1 MISYI
6 TYQQLICYNTSSILL
21 IIKISDVFTN
31 FLIAK
36 EVKYQIILLS
46 QLRHKVQNI
55 VKSLSKQPIYRYF
68 LNCSTS
74 SQFTFYSIVKS
85 DICSYLRIFLRLIHK
100 YELQVVKSSVHG
112 YHRSHDNRYEEDN
125 DARKHQHYH
134 RLKCRHQ
141 CLCSHLYLF
150 IIVVGKLT

>member
-6 TYQQLICYNTSSILL
+6 TYQQFICYNVGSILL

-46 QLRHKVQNI
+46 QLRHKIQNI

-68 LNCSTS
+68 LNCSS
-74 SQFTFYSIVKS
+74 SS
-85 DICSYLRIFLRLIHK
+85 
-100 YELQVVKSSVHG
+100 
-112 YHRSHDNRYEEDN
+112 
-125 DARKHQHYH
+125 
-134 RLKCRHQ
+134 
-141 CLCSHLYLF
+141 
-150 IIVVGKLT
+150 